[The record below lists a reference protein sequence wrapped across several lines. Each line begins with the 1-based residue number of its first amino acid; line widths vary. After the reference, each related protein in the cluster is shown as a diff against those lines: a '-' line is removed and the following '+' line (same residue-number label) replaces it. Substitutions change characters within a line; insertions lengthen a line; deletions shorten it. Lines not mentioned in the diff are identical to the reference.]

1 MKIGSLF
8 SSLLLLTTSPLFGTG
23 WPLPP
28 GDSVYPLGNN
38 WGNFQDYGSGS
49 YFHNGIDGITVNQH
63 NRPVIAV
70 AKGWVKAWL
79 TIQADWH
86 WRLAISDSNLNFT
99 GRAPGWL
106 YAHIDPNRYHKQE
119 GDSVVPGETIG
130 YLVSWP
136 VSGFDHIHFARISD
150 TGRLWRRANPQN
162 PTWWFIQNPLTII
175 QPNTDTVRPTFENAR
190 ANQLFAFCRNNS
202 STYLDPNNLNGDVDI
217 IAKIYDQTGFT
228 TGNSTWDKL
237 APYKIKYSIRGRY
250 ASIPETL
257 SLIFKYRLPP
267 SGGNEIYAV
276 YKDDNT
282 CDSRG
287 DYNTRD
293 YFFIITNT
301 DGDSVIEMA
310 DTSGKWRTQNFPD
323 DYYWVKVIA
332 EDVVGNRAAESML
345 VRTNNGVPIR
355 DVGVTKITSPIG
367 TIDSGMVIT
376 PACSVYNYGSANE
389 SYRVR
394 MKIGSFYNDT
404 ARITDHPP
412 GTYRHVT
419 FPNWNV
425 IQIGTHT
432 VTCST
437 ELATD
442 LDPTNDK
449 RTGSVT
455 VRRPVIRDVGVW
467 KILSPIGTIDSGQTI
482 TPSCSIFNYGN
493 TIETYSVRM
502 KIGNFY
508 TADSLIPNHLPNVF
522 LHLTFPPITLNHP
535 RGIYSVSCS
544 TQLNGDNNG
553 SNDKKADSFKINV
566 KDVGTIAILLPTTID
581 SGATV
586 TPACTVYNYGT
597 TTENYNIRMKI
608 GNFYNEVVSISNH
621 TQGTKIYRT
630 FPDWQA
636 NQIGTFPVSCS
647 TELVN
652 DMNFGNDKIISE
664 VTVRRNISRDVGVKV
679 IIAPR
684 GDVSYLDSVIPACT
698 VYNYGT
704 EVSYQVRMKIGDFYD
719 ERVSVTNHPPGTEF
733 YLTFPPW
740 WVIQSGIHPVSCST
754 ELFGDMNPE
763 NDKKIDSASVIDLP
777 STRSWRKIAMVPQE
791 PDGKKIKSGGTMTAC
806 AGNIYILKGNNTRT
820 LYKYIPGYFLAT
832 IEDSVPLGPLRKK
845 IKKGSGMTSDGR
857 YLYIV
862 KGANTREFF
871 RYDTQRQ
878 EPVWE
883 TLPPV
888 EGEKGLKGGTGI
900 CYAGGSIYLL
910 KGSKTTEFYR
920 FDISSMT
927 WHKLKDAPESLGIS
941 KGYSDGSCLVA
952 YNDTL
957 LFALRGKYNEFYLYN
972 IKKDSWY
979 RRSAMPLIHP
989 LLKKEKKVKEGAAM
1003 TTVYGK
1009 IFAFKGGNTGES
1021 WLYHP
1026 EEDFWEGWDT
1036 IPKDEVDRKM
1046 VKGGGSLAVGRCL
1059 SVYAL
1064 KGNNTLSIW
1073 RCQPV
1078 RPSLIDRLEKGINTL
1093 FSQKKEGD
1101 LRIRIGNS
1109 AKIRIYNSLGVL
1121 LFTGRDYERRSETIK
1136 LPAGIYFLQRIE
1148 RDRIYNQKILRIR

>member
-150 TGRLWRRANPQN
+150 TGRLWRRGNSQPQN

-267 SGGNEIYAV
+267 SGSNEIYAV
-276 YKDDNT
+276 YKDDAT
-282 CDSRG
+282 CNSRG
-287 DYNTRD
+287 DYNNRD

-345 VRTNNGVPIR
+345 VRTDNSFPIR

-394 MKIGSFYNDT
+394 MKIGSFYDQT
-404 ARITDHPP
+404 AWVSNHIP
-412 GTYRHVT
+412 GTNRYLT
-419 FPNWNV
+419 FPQTWRANNPR
-425 IQIGTHT
+425 GTYP
-432 VTCST
+432 VSCST
-437 ELATD
+437 ELAED
-442 LDPTNDK
+442 MIPNND
-449 RTGSVT
+449 
-455 VRRPVIRDVGVW
+455 RRIDSITIRIRDVGPVV
-467 KILSPIGTIDSGQTI
+467 L
-482 TPSCSIFNYGN
+482 
-493 TIETYSVRM
+493 
-502 KIGNFY
+502 
-508 TADSLIPNHLPNVF
+508 
-522 LHLTFPPITLNHP
+522 
-535 RGIYSVSCS
+535 
-544 TQLNGDNNG
+544 
-553 SNDKKADSFKINV
+553 
-566 KDVGTIAILLPTTID
+566 LLPTTID

-597 TTENYNIRMKI
+597 TTENYTIRMKI

-684 GDVSYLDSVIPACT
+684 GDVSYLDSVIPTCT

-719 ERVSVTNHPPGTEF
+719 ERVSVTNHPPGTKF

-740 WVIQSGIHPVSCST
+740 WVIQSGIHPVSCSM

-979 RRSAMPLIHP
+979 RRSPMPLIHP

-1101 LRIRIGNS
+1101 LRIGNS

-1121 LFTGRDYERRSETIK
+1121 LFMGRDYERRSETIK